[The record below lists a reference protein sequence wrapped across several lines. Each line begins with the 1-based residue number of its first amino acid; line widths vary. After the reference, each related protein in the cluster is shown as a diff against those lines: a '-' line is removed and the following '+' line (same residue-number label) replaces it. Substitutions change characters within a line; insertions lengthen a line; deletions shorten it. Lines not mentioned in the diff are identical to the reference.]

1 MNNKTAYRIIRDFID
16 GIIPIR
22 YRNVVAR
29 WIVSD
34 RNMEEK
40 DTAMKTIWE
49 QTEGDNST
57 VNKSLITF
65 RCNRDDY
72 EDSLRYKRKIRMI
85 LHYAAILALPLLTGA
100 LVWHYTSSHYYIAS
114 EMVELYV
121 PEGKTDSL
129 ILSDGTIVT
138 ANGGSTFLY
147 PREFNRKNGCRN
159 VYLQGEAHFN
169 VAKDTDKPFIVNIG
183 KLKVQVR
190 GTQFNVKAY
199 PNNRHIITT
208 LEEGQVS
215 VYDSKSTTTLVP
227 NEQANY
233 DKVSGLLTKNHVDA
247 ARFNGWIAGNLFFD
261 QQKLEEILTDLEH
274 KYNVK
279 FRIDPSVDLEHR
291 YTMNFKYTETIDD
304 VLKVISKLS
313 KGLRYYK
320 QGQIIKLYQE
330 RKELSH

>member
-1 MNNKTAYRIIRDFID
+1 M
-16 GIIPIR
+16 
-22 YRNVVAR
+22 
-29 WIVSD
+29 
-34 RNMEEK
+34 
-40 DTAMKTIWE
+40 
-49 QTEGDNST
+49 
-57 VNKSLITF
+57 
-65 RCNRDDY
+65 
-72 EDSLRYKRKIRMI
+72 
-85 LHYAAILALPLLTGA
+85 
-100 LVWHYTSSHYYIAS
+100 
-114 EMVELYV
+114 
-121 PEGKTDSL
+121 
-129 ILSDGTIVT
+129 
-138 ANGGSTFLY
+138 
-147 PREFNRKNGCRN
+147 
-159 VYLQGEAHFN
+159 
-169 VAKDTDKPFIVNIG
+169 
-183 KLKVQVR
+183 QVH

-215 VYDSKSTTTLVP
+215 VYDSKSATTLAP
-227 NEQANY
+227 NEQADY

-247 ARFNGWIAGNLFFD
+247 ARFNGWTAGNLFFD
-261 QQKLEEILTDLEH
+261 QQKLDEILTDLEH